1 MKRLVLLSLLPLAVS
16 LAACGGSSDAS
27 SGDPTPSA
35 STSASASARS
45 SSGSSP
51 GSSPGGS
58 STASAAGAAFNPC
71 DSLSAQKVSKALG
84 AKLRIT
90 KGTADTPRCGLLPQ
104 KKGDPTFELSYLWFD
119 GGLESAW
126 KTMQIPA
133 GAVTSPSVAGAD
145 DARQVVQRTDNAYA
159 VSAFLQNGSLIQSLN
174 GLAPAPYHA
183 KAMARATAEI
193 LTELSAGAPQS

>member
-1 MKRLVLLSLLPLAVS
+1 MKRLVPLSLLPLAVS

-27 SGDPTPSA
+27 SDGPTS
-35 STSASASARS
+35 SASASAS
-45 SSGSSP
+45 ASPSSSP
-51 GSSPGGS
+51 GATAS
-58 STASAAGAAFNPC
+58 STASAARAAFNPC
-71 DSLSAQKVSKALG
+71 DSLSARKVSKALG
-84 AKLRIT
+84 AKVKIT

-104 KKGDPTFELSYLWFD
+104 RTGDPTFELSYLWFD

-145 DARQVVQRTDNAYA
+145 DARQVVQRTDSAYA